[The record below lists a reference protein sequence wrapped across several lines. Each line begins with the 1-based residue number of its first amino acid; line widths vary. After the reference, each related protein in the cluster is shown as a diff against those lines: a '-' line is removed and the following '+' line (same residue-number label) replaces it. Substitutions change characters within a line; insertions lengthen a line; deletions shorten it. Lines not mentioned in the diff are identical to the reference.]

1 MPFVN
6 FPMKLF
12 AYDSVWNKIYPGWR
26 FEISIWNSAGSRRSE
41 IEIEFGFSLITEL
54 PGELLA
60 VAGGVQMTS
69 FVELPSDENKTTILD
84 SYARVFQNWNKIYQG
99 LGAMKLNRVFATQI
113 SRTTACRG
121 WWWRF
126 WWLGIQS
133 AIGDVSFVRDVHL
146 SWVNIRFA
154 VAVAYRGSIYNLCAN
169 YKFLGGIMPT
179 PTFYKSTMLEI
190 NALRKE

>member
-84 SYARVFQNWNKIYQG
+84 SYARVFQNWNKIYPGSRRYEIESSFCDANFPNNCLSG
-99 LGAMKLNRVFATQI
+99 LVVAILMTRHSISNRRCIICTGRSPIMGQYTFCGSCSL
-113 SRTTACRG
+113 SRVD
-121 WWWRF
+121 
-126 WWLGIQS
+126 LQS
-133 AIGDVSFVRDVHL
+133 VR
-146 SWVNIRFA
+146 
-154 VAVAYRGSIYNLCAN
+154 
-169 YKFLGGIMPT
+169 
-179 PTFYKSTMLEI
+179 
-190 NALRKE
+190 